1 MALNFT
7 YLETAEEKLTEFGQ
21 IAEAN
26 SINPQTIADLLG
38 ALLLEVDSNFR
49 YLIQEGDG
57 GDIVVYSR
65 IGTNL
70 AEHLNTIYD
79 KLYMFDSVIES
90 LKQSGVLPES
100 VAVIV
105 PLNQ

>member
-57 GDIVVYSR
+57 GDIVVY
-65 IGTNL
+65 
-70 AEHLNTIYD
+70 
-79 KLYMFDSVIES
+79 
-90 LKQSGVLPES
+90 
-100 VAVIV
+100 
-105 PLNQ
+105 